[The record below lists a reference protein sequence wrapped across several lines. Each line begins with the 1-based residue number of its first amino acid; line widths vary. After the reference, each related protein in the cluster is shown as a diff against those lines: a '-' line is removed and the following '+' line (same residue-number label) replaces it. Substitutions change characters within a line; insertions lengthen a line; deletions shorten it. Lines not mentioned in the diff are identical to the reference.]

1 MDRKIYVF
9 GTDHNYPREDPSL
22 SKDQIDQFETEIEN
36 SCNDLNICL
45 LAEENN
51 LEAQKQN
58 DLKHSLLHHVS
69 KMLGIVHIYCDPNR
83 KQRAKLGIQQE
94 NDIRVSYI
102 FKNIDEQNILNKIR
116 DSHRKRELVWL
127 KAINNVNK
135 WPVLLVCG
143 ADHVN
148 SFSSLAKEEGC
159 VPEIFRKDWHS

>member
-1 MDRKIYVF
+1 
-9 GTDHNYPREDPSL
+9 
-22 SKDQIDQFETEIEN
+22 
-36 SCNDLNICL
+36 
-45 LAEENN
+45 
-51 LEAQKQN
+51 
-58 DLKHSLLHHVS
+58 
-69 KMLGIVHIYCDPNR
+69 MLGIVHIYCDPNR